1 VSPGDRRIAP
11 GGPLLAGSP
20 PDPEWVAGQ
29 VAVRAADP
37 QTVANAAAAVDR
49 ESQHAGLLTWR
60 PASLAQ
66 GHAGLAVLCA
76 ALDAAHPGA
85 GWDQAGHHHL
95 AAAAARV
102 SPHDGSLFS
111 GLAGVGFAATLL
123 AAGRPRY
130 ERLLGQVDKALE
142 PLLEGALSRLAMAS
156 GCRVS
161 EFDLVSGLTGTGV
174 YLLTR
179 LQVGNGRL
187 AAPAGGGGSPAP
199 GQIRGPVDCEAMLKR
214 VLGGL
219 IQLTAGSG
227 HPRRWHT
234 PAELASGPLRREF
247 PRGLHNCGLAH
258 GVPGPLALL
267 SLAMLSG
274 VQVPGARDAIR
285 SSASWLIR
293 HQTGTEQEPDWP
305 DGVALDAA
313 ELPSSEPGHVP
324 GRSAW
329 CYGAPG
335 VARSLWLAGLAV
347 GEPGWRDLAA
357 RTIRAVAAR
366 PSPAWGLATPGFCH
380 GAAGLL
386 RVLQR
391 FAADLDDPAVAS
403 ASGRL
408 AAELAAEFD
417 PESLL
422 GVRSVDPDGVPV
434 DQPGLLDG
442 AAGVALALLGLPET
456 GPVPTMTAVPA
467 WDRMF
472 LLA

>member
-1 VSPGDRRIAP
+1 MNGREPGDRRIGS
-11 GGPLLAGSP
+11 GGPVLAGCP
-20 PDPEWVAGQ
+20 PDPAWVAGQ

-37 QTVANAAAAVDR
+37 QTVATAAAAVDHT
-49 ESQHAGLLTWR
+49 SPYAGLLTWR

-66 GHAGLAVLCA
+66 GHAGLAVLCS
-76 ALDAAHPGA
+76 ALDAVHPGA
-85 GWDQAGHHHL
+85 GWDRAGHHHL

-130 ERLLGQVDKALE
+130 ERLLGQLDTALD
-142 PLLEGALSRLAMAS
+142 PLLEGALSRLGAEP

-179 LQVGNGRL
+179 LQAGTSQL
-187 AAPAGGGGSPAP
+187 A
-199 GQIRGPVDCEAMLKR
+199 GPEAMLR
-214 VLGGL
+214 RLLGGL
-219 IQLTAGSG
+219 IELTAGSG

-234 PAELASGPLRREF
+234 PADLASGPLRREF
-247 PRGLHNCGLAH
+247 PLGLHNCGLAH
-258 GVPGPLALL
+258 GLPGPLALL
-267 SLAMLSG
+267 SLALLSG
-274 VQVPGARDAIR
+274 VRLPGARDAIH
-285 SSASWLIR
+285 SSAGWLIR

-305 DGVALDAA
+305 DGVALDAL
-313 ELPSSEPGHVP
+313 EPPSAATEHVP

-335 VARSLWLAGLAV
+335 VARSLWLAGLAA

-366 PSPAWGLATPGFCH
+366 PSPAWGTTTPGFCH
-380 GAAGLL
+380 GEAGLL
-386 RVLQR
+386 RLLQR
-391 FAADLDDPAVAS
+391 FAIDLDDPVVAS
-403 ASGRL
+403 ASRRL

-417 PESLL
+417 PDSLL
-422 GVRSVDPDGVPV
+422 GVRGVDPDGVPV

-456 GPVPTMTAVPA
+456 GPAMSPGLA

>member
-1 VSPGDRRIAP
+1 VSPGNRRIVS
-11 GGPLLAGSP
+11 GGPVLAGCP
-20 PDPEWVAGQ
+20 PDPAWVAGQ
-29 VAVRAADP
+29 VAERATNP
-37 QTVANAAAAVDR
+37 QTVANAAAAVDHT
-49 ESQHAGLLTWR
+49 SPYADLLTWR

-66 GHAGLAVLCA
+66 GYAGLAVLCS
-76 ALDAAHPGA
+76 ALDAVRPGA
-85 GWDQAGHHHL
+85 GWDRAGHHHL

-102 SPHDGSLFS
+102 SPYDGSLFS

-130 ERLLGQVDKALE
+130 ERLLDQVDKALD
-142 PLLEGALSRLAMAS
+142 PLLEGALSRLATVS

-179 LQVGNGRL
+179 LQADTGRL
-187 AAPAGGGGSPAP
+187 ATP
-199 GQIRGPVDCEAMLKR
+199 DCAAMLR
-214 VLGGL
+214 RLLGGL
-219 IQLTAGSG
+219 IELTAGSG

-274 VQVPGARDAIR
+274 VQVPGARDAIH

-305 DGVALDAA
+305 DGVALDAVEPPSAAA
-313 ELPSSEPGHVP
+313 EHVP

-335 VARSLWLAGLAV
+335 VARSLWLAGLAAA
-347 GEPGWRDLAA
+347 EPRWRDLAA

-366 PSPAWGLATPGFCH
+366 PSPAWGTTTPGFCH
-380 GAAGLL
+380 GEAGLL

-391 FAADLDDPAVAS
+391 FAIDLDDPVVAS
-403 ASGRL
+403 ASCRL

-422 GVRSVDPDGVPV
+422 GVRGVDPDGVPV
-434 DQPGLLDG
+434 DQPGVLDG

-456 GPVPTMTAVPA
+456 GSAMAPASA